1 MAQPCCCKQ
10 KSSSDLYFGTVSR
23 KQILAQTVGQHQ
35 STSMELTDSR
45 SESSSERNKY
55 PPKLMKFLISL
66 GSEYS
71 FFLFYVIETI
81 KMAPMEGDDS
91 SEKLI
96 SSLFIIF
103 LKAAS

>member
-1 MAQPCCCKQ
+1 
-10 KSSSDLYFGTVSR
+10 
-23 KQILAQTVGQHQ
+23 
-35 STSMELTDSR
+35 
-45 SESSSERNKY
+45 
-55 PPKLMKFLISL
+55 MKFLISL